1 MRDRPA
7 IPHRRIKQ
15 LAMVVLQWHWLTSR
29 GGVLRANPS
38 TEDSCGVRCRDL
50 YPAVTLLRD
59 ADGLADTTPTPQS

>member
-15 LAMVVLQWHWLTSR
+15 LAMVVLQWHWLTSS

-38 TEDSCGVRCRDL
+38 TEDSCGVGAEL
-50 YPAVTLLRD
+50 FQP
-59 ADGLADTTPTPQS
+59 